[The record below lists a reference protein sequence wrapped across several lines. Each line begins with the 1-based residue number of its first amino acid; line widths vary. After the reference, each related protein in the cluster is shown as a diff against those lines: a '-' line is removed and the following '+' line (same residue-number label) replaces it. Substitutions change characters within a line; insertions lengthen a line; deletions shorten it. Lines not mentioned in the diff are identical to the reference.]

1 MYTNRSSG
9 ERGFR
14 VVLFGAPTVDAVALL
29 QRLHGSV
36 APGDAGKVVT
46 SRGASGATVFT
57 DCAPR
62 SLPRTDGFV
71 SRLFLYAID
80 GVPNE
85 DELARL
91 VSTADLVL
99 FLTDT
104 SPAGPELDGVWRST
118 LDEAIARTKR
128 GPSTLTTLDVRDDER
143 NDAALLDRIGAAL
156 VEGVRTGRIAE
167 WQETPE
173 QRRAGLEL
181 HARARLLGHYTTVW
195 GEPVGEY
202 SPAHPVAGRPGFV
215 VTEHPPTPGR
225 PFWTYATAGLSL
237 WAQEAGGADPRL
249 ELIAKQPE
257 RARAL
262 VEILMIF
269 AREAHLRTAEH
280 GAYER
285 FHALRLPASV
295 PAPVHD
301 FFLAPSREP
310 PALHAFPDLAAR
322 PEDVR
327 FTYAITGT
335 TEQTV
340 SIAFLDVVPA
350 SPEEITLA
358 QKLGAKAVLE
368 RRRGSAS

>member
-14 VVLFGAPTVDAVALL
+14 VVLFGAPTVDAVRLL

-36 APGDAGKVVT
+36 PPGAAGQIVT

-57 DCAPR
+57 DCAPPT
-62 SLPRTDGFV
+62 LPRTDGFV

-80 GVPNE
+80 GAPAE
-85 DELARL
+85 DELSRL
-91 VSTADLVL
+91 VSTADLVV
-99 FLTDT
+99 FVADA
-104 SPAGPELDGVWRST
+104 SPAGPELDAVWRGA
-118 LDEAIARTKR
+118 LEEAISRTDR
-128 GPSTLTTLDVRDDER
+128 GANPLTTIDVRDDDE
-143 NDAALLDRIGAAL
+143 DGAALL
-156 VEGVRTGRIAE
+156 GRIAVAIERGVQEGRITE

-173 QRRAGLEL
+173 QRRAGLEMQ
-181 HARARLLGHYTTVW
+181 ARARLAAHYASIW
-195 GEPVGEY
+195 GDAVEEY
-202 SPAHPVAGRPGFV
+202 APAHPVAGRPGFV
-215 VTEHPPTPGR
+215 VTEHAPTPTR
-225 PFWTYATAGLSL
+225 PFWTYATVGLSL
-237 WAQEAGGADPRL
+237 WAQEAGGVDPRV
-249 ELIAKQPE
+249 ELIAKHAE
-257 RARAL
+257 RARAF

-269 AREAHLRTAEH
+269 GREVHLRTAEH

-310 PALHAFPDLAAR
+310 PTLHAFPDLAAR

-327 FTYAITGT
+327 FTYAVTGT
-335 TEQTV
+335 TDRAV

-350 SPEEITLA
+350 SAEDITLA